1 VVSKVSITI
10 CTVYDIFSQ
19 PFLLL
24 GLRAAQVRI
33 IFALPSHIGHFPHPL
48 VYLRWF
54 RQFRSPSPL
63 TGFHQISYSTRNGHF
78 NAEIVSAKKV
88 IRGCHLIP
96 RFAAEPVDPS
106 WITGSVI
113 DLPIEFFLNRYI
125 DLFLFDDLC
134 STC

>member
-1 VVSKVSITI
+1 MVVSKVSIAI

-24 GLRAAQVRI
+24 ALRAAQVRI
-33 IFALPSHIGHFPHPL
+33 IFALPSHIGQFTHPL

-54 RQFRSPSPL
+54 RRFRSPSPL
-63 TGFHQISYSTRNGHF
+63 TGFHQISYSTRNGRF

-96 RFAAEPVDPS
+96 
-106 WITGSVI
+106 
-113 DLPIEFFLNRYI
+113 
-125 DLFLFDDLC
+125 
-134 STC
+134 